1 MKSKFGFSLT
11 KTSELN
17 GEYFIDDTGYAS
29 YADGDVGDYN
39 HEILATEAMI
49 GDEQLGERFGDY
61 MHGSGQPLTDEERQA
76 IDDNEPGFLDYMER
90 GGEARE
96 WVIEKHN
103 WIRVHGENF
112 QLMTFDQDAIKR
124 IADFLGKQLMD
135 EVDEETEVCI
145 DEMSSG
151 RMECFSPQEIFDAK
165 QDPNKA
171 TRLLLKMRG
180 TSSSSSA
187 WGPETWRGGGEDKMM
202 PIASSVKNWLTKI
215 SQSIP
220 PSYTNVGHGYR
231 WDDQENKLQEEWKL
245 PSIDPVILWNY
256 ENGQIHEQ
264 YRTKTNTAHWDESPA
279 KGRIETGTKRGSVTF
294 DTGDPHLK
302 QKILNALVDK
312 YPGIKFSVYARG
324 GPYKLQQYW
333 EMIEQGKDII

>member
-1 MKSKFGFSLT
+1 MTWLKSKFGSPDYLDIGHQKNTRPGSIILWCHDGNKLLTMSNTADQPNLGHEDFITGCISSGRIDTSKNKGSIAFDTSNIGIQQRIINDVISKFPSVNFFVFGEDERGRPESLQSYYERIASSSQLT

-17 GEYFIDDTGYAS
+17 GEYFIDDSGYAS
-29 YADGDVGDYN
+29 YADGDTGDYN
-39 HEILATEAMI
+39 HEMLAVEAMI

-61 MHGSGQPLTDEERQA
+61 MYVSGQPLTEEERQA

-112 QLMTFDQDAIKR
+112 QLMNFDQDAIKR
-124 IADFLGKQLMD
+124 IADFLGEQLMD
-135 EVDEETEVCI
+135 ADEESEVCI
-145 DEMSSG
+145 EEKSSG

-215 SQSIP
+215 SKGFPKI
-220 PSYTNVGHGYR
+220 
-231 WDDQENKLQEEWKL
+231 
-245 PSIDPVILWNY
+245 IL
-256 ENGQIHEQ
+256 
-264 YRTKTNTAHWDESPA
+264 
-279 KGRIETGTKRGSVTF
+279 
-294 DTGDPHLK
+294 
-302 QKILNALVDK
+302 
-312 YPGIKFSVYARG
+312 
-324 GPYKLQQYW
+324 YK
-333 EMIEQGKDII
+333 